1 MKYEYLYFDGS
12 TFKRIN
18 KKKAKVIYNY
28 GYVRMIPID
37 EVISGD
43 PVLFVDVKKAKSE
56 FLESDIETVKQ
67 DYELWLRAEANYT
80 KKDAEI
86 LFYIPIKLIDAFTGE
101 APTKYTINYIESY
114 DNGFYNFYNFYDK
127 EKVEKYEF

>member
-1 MKYEYLYFDGS
+1 MKYEYLSFDGA

-18 KKKAKVIYNY
+18 KKKAEVIYNR

-43 PVLFVDVKKAKSE
+43 PVLFVDVKKVKSE
-56 FLESDIETVKQ
+56 CLESDLESVAQ
-67 DYELWLRAEANYT
+67 DYKMWLRSEVKYT
-80 KKDAEI
+80 KKDSEI

-101 APTKYTINYIESY
+101 AATKNTINCVETY
-114 DNGFYNFYNFYDK
+114 DDDFFKK
-127 EKVEKYEF
+127 EIPYSCTDY

>member
-1 MKYEYLYFDGS
+1 MNYKYLHFDGA

-18 KKKAKVIYNY
+18 KKKAEVIYNR

-43 PVLFVDVKKAKSE
+43 PVLFVDVKKVKSDY
-56 FLESDIETVKQ
+56 FDSDLETDAQ
-67 DYELWLRAEANYT
+67 DYQMFLRTEANYN
-80 KKDAEI
+80 KKQSEI

-101 APTKYTINYIESY
+101 VPTKYTINYIETY
-114 DNGFYNFYNFYDK
+114 DYEFFNFYNK
-127 EKVEKYEF
+127 EIPYSCTDY